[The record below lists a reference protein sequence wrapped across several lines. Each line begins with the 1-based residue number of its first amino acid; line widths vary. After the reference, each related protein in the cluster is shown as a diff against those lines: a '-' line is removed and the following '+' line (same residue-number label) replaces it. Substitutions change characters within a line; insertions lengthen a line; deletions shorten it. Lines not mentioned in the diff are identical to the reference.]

1 MWKIALKLMRKSV
14 RMLIASGIAILI
26 GSMFMSATLLLQTA
40 LMT

>member
-26 GSMFMSATLLLQTA
+26 GSMFMSATLLFCKQR
-40 LMT
+40 